1 MEEYNRRVADEND
14 AITDAEQKKY
24 NKAARDI
31 NDYWDFA
38 YGRTEKQNTESPTPA
53 PSATTQATAAKQSS
67 DNAKEALR
75 NVVNQLKAS
84 GKTDEELQKMIERVA
99 PDYGL
104 NSAFLINEW
113 FGGGEVD

>member
-1 MEEYNRRVADEND
+1 M
-14 AITDAEQKKY
+14 
-24 NKAARDI
+24 
-31 NDYWDFA
+31 
-38 YGRTEKQNTESPTPA
+38 
-53 PSATTQATAAKQSS
+53 
-67 DNAKEALR
+67 
-75 NVVNQLKAS
+75 NQLKAS